1 MRFDKTIDGPDNT
14 LIVRVAMK
22 HKQDILI
29 FSLSGL
35 CILASFLV
43 AYIPRQSTGT
53 AASGILEPSFYEDV
67 THAESAESLR
77 ELDGLF
83 QPLERPVLYRNR
95 TKSACWIRFRLAP
108 SPKDEDRFIEI
119 DNASLEFIDVWFPDG
134 THERAGKYVN
144 ARENRVKTRIR
155 NIPVPRGA
163 DSGEFVYARVRT
175 NTIMFVPL
183 AAVTARQ
190 ALARSFRTNLVF
202 GVFFGIIVA
211 IIFINLF
218 SFMVIRNR
226 HFLVY
231 LCYLVSLLVYHLVV
245 HGFMYFLGLPPHFL
259 ESLLWLSLA
268 GFGISMMVFAKRFL
282 FLKERLPAVST
293 ILDVNIGLFLVQTAL
308 GISMQVYLANQI
320 AYITGFI
327 VPIIIMA
334 TTVKLYVS
342 GYREVRFYLIAW
354 VALFTG
360 TTIWSTSAYAEAR
373 ISANYFF
380 LVGTSV
386 DSLLFTLAI
395 FDLLRKEL
403 SEKDVMLEREKYY
416 INLSRT
422 DPLTGLYNRRYLNE
436 LIKRLESDGEIPS
449 DSALIMIDLD
459 NFKTINDTYGHLA
472 GDLILT
478 KTGTKIKKHIRKTDI
493 ACRYGGDEF
502 LVFLPG
508 ANESAARLIAES
520 IRNDIVADCSYS
532 EEGSPISI
540 TVSIGISENRLDDSF
555 DGLFL
560 RADAALYQAKKTGR
574 DRISVL

>member
-1 MRFDKTIDGPDNT
+1 M
-14 LIVRVAMK
+14 
-22 HKQDILI
+22 
-29 FSLSGL
+29 
-35 CILASFLV
+35 CILTSFLV
-43 AYIPRQSTGT
+43 AFIPRQQTGN
-53 AASGILEPSFYEDV
+53 AASGVVDASFYEDFSRE
-67 THAESAESLR
+67 ASLESLKDMG
-77 ELDGLF
+77 ELF
-83 QPLERPVLYRNR
+83 APLERPVLFRNR
-95 TKSACWIRFRLAP
+95 TKAACWIKFRIAP
-108 SPKDEDRFIEI
+108 TDEAVDRYIEI
-119 DNASLEFIDVWFPDG
+119 DNASIENIDIWFPG
-134 THERAGKYVN
+134 GIHERAGKRVDV
-144 ARENRVKTRIR
+144 RENQIKTRVR
-155 NIPVPRGA
+155 YIPIPRGLRP
-163 DSGEFVYARVRT
+163 DDDVYVLVRT
-175 NTIMFVPL
+175 NTIMYVPL
-183 AAVTARQ
+183 AVVTTRE
-190 ALARSFRTNLVF
+190 ALSRSFRSNIVF
-202 GVFFGIIVA
+202 GVFFGIILAV
-211 IIFINLF
+211 IFVNLF
-218 SFMVIRNR
+218 SFMVMRNK

-231 LCYLVSLLVYHLVV
+231 LCYLVSLLAYHLVV
-245 HGFMYFLGLPPHFL
+245 HGFMYFIPMPPEML
-259 ESLLWLSLA
+259 ESILWLSLA

-282 FLKERLPAVST
+282 FLKERLPAINT

-308 GISMQVYLANQI
+308 GLSMQTFLANQI

-334 TTVKLYVS
+334 TTVKLYAS

-360 TTIWSTSAYAEAR
+360 TTIWSTAAYAEVQ
-373 ISANYFF
+373 IPANYFF
-380 LVGTSV
+380 VIGTSI

-395 FDLLRKEL
+395 FDLIRKEL
-403 SEKDVMLEREKYY
+403 SEKDVMMEREKYY

-436 LIKRLESDGEIPS
+436 LIKRLEAEGEIPN

-508 ANESAARLIAES
+508 ANESAARTIAEA
-520 IRNDIVADCSYS
+520 IRNDIVTDYSYS
-532 EEGSPISI
+532 EEGAPISI

>member
-1 MRFDKTIDGPDNT
+1 M
-14 LIVRVAMK
+14 
-22 HKQDILI
+22 
-29 FSLSGL
+29 
-35 CILASFLV
+35 
-43 AYIPRQSTGT
+43 
-53 AASGILEPSFYEDV
+53 
-67 THAESAESLR
+67 
-77 ELDGLF
+77 
-83 QPLERPVLYRNR
+83 
-95 TKSACWIRFRLAP
+95 
-108 SPKDEDRFIEI
+108 
-119 DNASLEFIDVWFPDG
+119 
-134 THERAGKYVN
+134 
-144 ARENRVKTRIR
+144 
-155 NIPVPRGA
+155 
-163 DSGEFVYARVRT
+163 
-175 NTIMFVPL
+175 
-183 AAVTARQ
+183 
-190 ALARSFRTNLVF
+190 
-202 GVFFGIIVA
+202 
-211 IIFINLF
+211 
-218 SFMVIRNR
+218 
-226 HFLVY
+226 
-231 LCYLVSLLVYHLVV
+231 
-245 HGFMYFLGLPPHFL
+245 
-259 ESLLWLSLA
+259 WLSLA
-268 GFGISMMVFAKRFL
+268 GFGVSMMVFAKRFL
-282 FLKERLPAVST
+282 FLKERLPAVNT

-308 GISMQVYLANQI
+308 GLSMQTYLANQI
-320 AYITGFI
+320 AYITGFV
-327 VPIIIMA
+327 VPIVIMA

-360 TTIWSTSAYAEAR
+360 TTIWSTAAYAEAR
-373 ISANYFF
+373 VPANYFF
-380 LVGTSV
+380 VVGTSI

-502 LVFLPG
+502 PVFLPG

-520 IRNDIVADCSYS
+520 IRNDIVSDCSYS
-532 EEGSPISI
+532 EEGAPIAI